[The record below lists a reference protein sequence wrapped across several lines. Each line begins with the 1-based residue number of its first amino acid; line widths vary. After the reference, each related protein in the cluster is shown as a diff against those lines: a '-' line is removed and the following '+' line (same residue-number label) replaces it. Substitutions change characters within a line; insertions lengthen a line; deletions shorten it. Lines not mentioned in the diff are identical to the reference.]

1 MNWVDAAVVAVI
13 VFSALLAFMRGFV
26 REVLGIGAWV
36 GAALLAV
43 WGGPYLLPRF
53 REWISDPNLSY
64 AAAYLAV
71 FVGALI
77 LLSIMAGLVG
87 GVVQG
92 SLLGGL
98 DRTLG
103 VIFGLLRGAVLVGLA
118 YIGLGLV
125 AEPASW
131 PVPLLHARCLPL
143 AYDDAVLLVSVLPPA
158 HRPAVPPPPGQS
170 QARADDFMQPQPQ
183 GRAIGK
189 P

>member
-1 MNWVDAAVVAVI
+1 MNWVDLAVIAVI

-36 GAALLAV
+36 GAALLAI
-43 WGGPYLLPRF
+43 WGGPFVLPRF
-53 REWISDPNLSY
+53 HDWIGDPNV
-64 AAAYLAV
+64 AFVAAYLSV

-77 LLSIMAGLVG
+77 LLSIMASLVG

-103 VIFGLLRGAVLVGLA
+103 IIFGLVRGAVLVGLA

-125 AEPASW
+125 AAPASW
-131 PVPLLHARCLPL
+131 PPPLLHARCLPW
-143 AYDDAVLLVSVLPPA
+143 AYSDAVLLVSVLPPA
-158 HRPAVPPPPGQS
+158 HRPAVPPPPQS
-170 QARADDFMQPQPQ
+170 TQMRAEDLMQPQPQ